1 MTRKRRRLTVVFLG
15 GLMLAT
21 ASALVLTAFEDSI
34 VFFHTPTDIA
44 TKKDLQSDR
53 RLRVGGIVKEKS
65 WSKKSD
71 GLTHDFFV
79 TDLTHEIRVAYK
91 GIIPDLF
98 REGQGVVIEGRLLPD
113 GNFRADEVLAKHDE
127 NYMPKEV
134 AEALK
139 KSGQWKGGAVTGS
152 ETGKTGG
159 EKPYGDKPYGSQK
172 ESTR

>member
-15 GLMLAT
+15 GLLLAT

-44 TKKDLQSDR
+44 TKKDPQSDR
-53 RLRVGGIVKEKS
+53 RLRLGGIVKEKS

-71 GLTHDFFV
+71 GLTHDFVV

-98 REGQGVVIEGRLLPD
+98 REGQGVVVEGRLLPD

-152 ETGKTGG
+152 GTDKPGG
-159 EKPYGDKPYGSQK
+159 AKPYGDKSYGSQK
-172 ESTR
+172 ESAR

>member
-15 GLMLAT
+15 GLLLAT

-44 TKKDLQSDR
+44 TKRDLQSDR
-53 RLRVGGIVKEKS
+53 RLRLGGIVKEKS

-71 GLTHDFFV
+71 GLTHDFVV

-98 REGQGVVIEGRLLPD
+98 RESQGVVVEGRLLPD

-152 ETGKTGG
+152 GTDKPGG
-159 EKPYGDKPYGSQK
+159 AKPYGDKSYGSQK
-172 ESTR
+172 ESAR